1 MYFSSIVALA
11 FSLDAVLALR
21 EEVQCQGGQPRQVH
35 LLQAHHKLYI
45 ICQLLTTFAGAS
57 VHGVYF
63 QEKRIVPGTAVA
75 IGAHCTLERWV
86 HVMQARSTI
95 LSRIQV
101 KAL

>member
-1 MYFSSIVALA
+1 MALA
-11 FSLDAVLALR
+11 FNLDAVLALR

-63 QEKRIVPGTAVA
+63 QEKRIVSGTAVA
-75 IGAHCTLERWV
+75 IGAHCILERWV